1 VWLVGYSGGCIHQGC
16 QYVIVTERT
25 GDGAVVYILRPNR
38 SLDWR
43 GNLRFYGLIS
53 LVSLC
58 IACWFAWLGA
68 WIVLPFAGLELLAL
82 GLALYLVS
90 MRGLDME
97 TIEIQGDTLEICK
110 GRRQIRSTTRLQR
123 CWARVR
129 LEPSAHTWYPSR
141 LMIRSHGKGTEIG
154 SFLGSEE
161 KEKLAGELMHS
172 LRQAVCN

>member
-1 VWLVGYSGGCIHQGC
+1 
-16 QYVIVTERT
+16 VIVTERT
-25 GDGAVVYILRPNR
+25 GDGAVLYILRPDR

-58 IACWFAWLGA
+58 IACWFTWLGA
-68 WIVLPFAGLELLAL
+68 WVVLPFAGLELLAL
-82 GLALYLVS
+82 GFALYLVS

-97 TIEIQGDTLEICK
+97 TIQIHGDRLEICK
-110 GRRQIRSTTRLQR
+110 GRRQIESMTCLQP

-129 LEPSAHTWYPSR
+129 LEPAVHTWYPSR

-161 KEKLAGELMHS
+161 KEKLAWELMHS
-172 LRQAVCN
+172 LKQAVRN

>member
-1 VWLVGYSGGCIHQGC
+1 
-16 QYVIVTERT
+16 VIVTERT
-25 GDGAVVYILRPNR
+25 GEDTVIYILRPDR

-58 IACWFAWLGA
+58 IACWFTWLGA

-82 GLALYLVS
+82 GFALYLVS
-90 MRGLDME
+90 MQGLDME
-97 TIEIQGDTLEICK
+97 TIRIQGDRLEICK
-110 GRRQIRSTTRLQR
+110 GRRQIESTRCLQR

-129 LEPSAHTWYPSR
+129 LEPAAHTWYPSR

-161 KEKLAGELMHS
+161 KEKLARELIHS
-172 LRQAVCN
+172 LRQAV